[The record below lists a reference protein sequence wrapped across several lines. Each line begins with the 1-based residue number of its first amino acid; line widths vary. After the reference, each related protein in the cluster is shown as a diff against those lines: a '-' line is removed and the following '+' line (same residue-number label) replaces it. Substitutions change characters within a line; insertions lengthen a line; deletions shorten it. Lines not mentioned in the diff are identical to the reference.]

1 MKTLILTAAIVALT
15 TFAANPATAAVTDIR
30 WSSSNTF
37 GHTATIAPGKSAE
50 VCGQIEPRLPVD
62 WRFSASG
69 PLDFN
74 IHRHSGAELTYAM
87 RSYLTREQNG
97 TFNPTLSF
105 DWCWMWTN
113 ESPESVTLRVDL
125 KR

>member
-1 MKTLILTAAIVALT
+1 MKTLILAATIAALA
-15 TFAANPATAAVTDIR
+15 TFAAENATAAATDIR

-37 GHTATIAPGKSAE
+37 EQTATIAPGKSVE
-50 VCGQIEPRLPVD
+50 ICGPIEPRLPVD

-74 IHRHSGAELTYAM
+74 IHRHAGAELVYAM

-97 TFNPTLSF
+97 TFSPTFSF
-105 DWCWMWTN
+105 DWCWMWSN